1 MDTING
7 LAQVFGNGF
16 FPVIMCVVFIV
27 GIYYL
32 VKMHKDEIQSLSSTI
47 DKNTDVINKM
57 TVTLQQL
64 SDRVENLEHG
74 KEK

>member
-64 SDRVENLEHG
+64 SDRVENLENR